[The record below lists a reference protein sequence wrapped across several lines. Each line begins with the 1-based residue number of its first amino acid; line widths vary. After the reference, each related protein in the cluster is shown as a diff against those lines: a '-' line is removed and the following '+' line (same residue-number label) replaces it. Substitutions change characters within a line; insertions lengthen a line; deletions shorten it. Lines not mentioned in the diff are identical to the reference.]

1 MYCPRCGAQLPDTAK
16 MCYICKTEFQ
26 IANPALQPQQP
37 QQPTMNY
44 GQPQPQQTRQPQP
57 TRQPY
62 QQQTRQPY
70 PQQMPAQRGPVM
82 NGGYPKQ
89 KGKSKLVS
97 IVVGV
102 IACILV
108 IGLLGSM
115 GNKDKKDRLSNDS
128 KSVAASGNNVSDNV
142 TEEATTEEVTEAP
155 IASVS
160 VEEQVIF
167 DSNDIKIT
175 VTGLE
180 DGFYGTDL
188 KVLIEN
194 NSDKG
199 IMVQTRDSNVNGY
212 MVDTMFSP
220 DVAAGKKVNDEITFM
235 TSGLKDCGIEDI
247 ASMEFKLIIIDGD
260 TWNDIEESEI
270 IKIDT
275 SIADGYVQN
284 YDDSGNVVVDY
295 NNIKIVEKGLSKAD
309 SFWGPGVIL
318 YIENNSDQDIT
329 VQVRDVSINGFMVDS
344 MMSQDVVIGKKAV
357 TDIQFIST
365 DLEKNG
371 ITEINDVEFSFHIF
385 NWDTFDTIYDSDVIK
400 LSY

>member
-62 QQQTRQPY
+62 

-97 IVVGV
+97 VVVGV

-115 GNKDKKDRLSNDS
+115 GNKDKKDRTSNDS
-128 KSVAASGNNVSDNV
+128 KSVAASGSNVSDNV
-142 TEEATTEEVTEAP
+142 TEEATTEEVTETP

-167 DSNDIKIT
+167 DLNDIKIT

-180 DGFYGTDL
+180 DGFYGTNL

-194 NSDKG
+194 NSDKS
-199 IMVQTRDSNVNGY
+199 IIVQTRDSNVNGF

-247 ASMEFKLIIIDGD
+247 ASMEFEIIVID
-260 TWNDIEESEI
+260 EESWTHVVESDV

-318 YIENNSDQDIT
+318 YIENNTDQDIT
-329 VQVRDVSINGFMVDS
+329 VQVKDVSINGFMVDAI
-344 MMSQDVVIGKKAV
+344 MSQDVVIGKKAV
-357 TDIQFIST
+357 TDIQFLST

-385 NWDTFDTIYDSDVIK
+385 NWDSVDAIYDSDVIK

>member
-1 MYCPRCGAQLPDTAK
+1 
-16 MCYICKTEFQ
+16 
-26 IANPALQPQQP
+26 
-37 QQPTMNY
+37 
-44 GQPQPQQTRQPQP
+44 
-57 TRQPY
+57 
-62 QQQTRQPY
+62 
-70 PQQMPAQRGPVM
+70 M

-97 IVVGV
+97 VVVGV

-115 GNKDKKDRLSNDS
+115 GNKDKKDRTSNDS
-128 KSVAASGNNVSDNV
+128 KSVAASGSNVSDNV
-142 TEEATTEEVTEAP
+142 TEEATTEEVTETP

-167 DSNDIKIT
+167 DLNDIKIT

-180 DGFYGTDL
+180 DGFYGTNL

-194 NSDKG
+194 NSDKS
-199 IMVQTRDSNVNGY
+199 IIVQTRDSNVNGF

-247 ASMEFKLIIIDGD
+247 ASMEFEIIVID
-260 TWNDIEESEI
+260 EESWTHVVESDV

-318 YIENNSDQDIT
+318 YIENNTDQDIT
-329 VQVRDVSINGFMVDS
+329 VQVKDVSINGFMVDAI
-344 MMSQDVVIGKKAV
+344 MSQDVVIGKKAV
-357 TDIQFIST
+357 TDIQFLST

-385 NWDTFDTIYDSDVIK
+385 NWDSVDAIYDSDVIK